1 MEPTLRLRIG
11 FRTGSW
17 LFPNAAVFIIRVKAG
32 LAADIVLQAEKLR
45 DVLRVAGQ
53 GIIADRLVC
62 EIS

>member
-1 MEPTLRLRIG
+1 MEKLRLRVG

-17 LFPNAAVFIIRVKAG
+17 LFPNAAVFVIYVKSST
-32 LAADIVLQAEKLR
+32 AADLLDWAEKGRVLLR
-45 DVLRVAGQ
+45 AAGQ